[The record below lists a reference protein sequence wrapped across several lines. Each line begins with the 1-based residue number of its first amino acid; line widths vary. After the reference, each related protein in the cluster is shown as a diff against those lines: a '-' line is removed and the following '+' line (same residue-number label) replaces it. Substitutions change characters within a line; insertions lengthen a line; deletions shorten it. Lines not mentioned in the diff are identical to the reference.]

1 MRGRPFQP
9 GNQFGRGRPKG
20 SRNKRSLAVQ
30 KLLDE
35 NSPKL
40 LVKSM
45 SEAAKGNVPLLRMFA
60 QYELDRSKERIPPI
74 GALAIGTPEELKQSQ
89 QSVMNHVTA
98 GTLAAAQGARLL
110 DMLEL
115 RRKGL
120 ETHDLAERMDALE
133 RQPLS

>member
-20 SRNKRSLAVQ
+20 SRNKQSLAVRR
-30 KLLDE
+30 LLDE
-35 NSPKL
+35 NGPKL
-40 LVKSM
+40 LLKAM

-60 QYELDRSKERIPPI
+60 QHELDGAKECVPPI
-74 GALAIGTPEELKQSQ
+74 GSLAIGTPEELKHSQ
-89 QSVMNHVTA
+89 QIVMNQVTA
-98 GTLAAAQGARLL
+98 GGLASAQGARLL

-120 ETHDLAERMDALE
+120 ETHDLAEQMDALE
-133 RQPLS
+133 REPIS